1 MIFRTSPARLQDLNA
16 LRRLIKEVFK
26 EDAWPVLD
34 LLTALI
40 FPGGI
45 HIKAHTG
52 DTLVGFISV
61 EENFFESC
69 AWVSLVGVASEFR
82 RQGIGESL
90 MKEIEKL
97 VRRPV
102 IQLCVRRSNQ
112 AAIHLY
118 EKLGY
123 QKKEIRQRYYSDGED
138 ALVMGKR
145 INSPSDH

>member
-1 MIFRTSPARLQDLNA
+1 MNA

>member
-1 MIFRTSPARLQDLNA
+1 LIFSTSPARLKDLNA
-16 LRRLIKEVFK
+16 LRKLINEVFK

-45 HIKAHTG
+45 HIKAQTG

-61 EENFFESC
+61 EENLFEPC
-69 AWVSLVGVASEFR
+69 AWVSIVGVASEFR
-82 RQGIGESL
+82 RQGVGESL

-97 VRRPV
+97 VHRQT
-102 IQLCVRRSNQ
+102 IQLCVRKSNQ
-112 AAIHLY
+112 AAIQLY

-123 QKKEIRQRYYSDGED
+123 KIKESRQRYYSDGED
-138 ALVMGKR
+138 ALVMGKTLSHR
-145 INSPSDH
+145 LVI